1 MRQVWSQPSGTGK
14 TRTLSA
20 LIFILASLG
29 KYKNI
34 SVRFANILLKRQDE
48 PDFNNI
54 KAVAKYEGAE
64 VTYKFGAKNLGKGED
79 AIELIDDC
87 DSLILD
93 GDKFD
98 HINDEIGTIIGLTSA
113 ALGNSDHSNERNL
126 LQSLGFYLHDSCI
139 QAMSDI
145 DADLV
150 ETTSWDHFFDL

>member
-1 MRQVWSQPSGTGK
+1 MRDNNEMRQVWSQPSGTGK

-54 KAVAKYEGAE
+54 KAVARYVGAE
-64 VTYKFGAKNLGKGED
+64 VTYKFGVNYLGKDED
-79 AIELIDDC
+79 MIELVDDC

-98 HINDEIGTIIGLTSA
+98 
-113 ALGNSDHSNERNL
+113 NL
-126 LQSLGFYLHDSCI
+126 NN
-139 QAMSDI
+139 
-145 DADLV
+145 
-150 ETTSWDHFFDL
+150 